1 MRKQFRI
8 VLLIMACL
16 WCWVGAL
23 AVPANPNPYVVTQPD
38 GTRISVR
45 LCGDE
50 YYHYYTTEDGTP
62 VTLCD
67 DGFYRYTTIDSQNNL
82 VASANVVAKS
92 MHRFCLTKKV

>member
-23 AVPANPNPYVVTQPD
+23 AVPANPNPHVVTQPD
-38 GTRISVR
+38 GTTIRVR

-50 YYHYYTTEDGTP
+50 
-62 VTLCD
+62 
-67 DGFYRYTTIDSQNNL
+67 
-82 VASANVVAKS
+82 
-92 MHRFCLTKKV
+92 